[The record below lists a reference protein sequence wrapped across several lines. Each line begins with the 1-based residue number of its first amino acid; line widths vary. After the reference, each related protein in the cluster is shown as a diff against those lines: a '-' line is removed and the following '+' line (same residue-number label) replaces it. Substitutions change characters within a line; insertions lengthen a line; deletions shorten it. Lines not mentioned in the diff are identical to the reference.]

1 MCGRQRARPSSC
13 LGVFRSKFRK
23 STFCINSCET
33 IHSFCETHTNASIFN
48 CHHNS
53 NFVICLCT
61 TESTCMAVVFSIKT
75 HFCFSRSEHE
85 KSLSINWFFLICY
98 LIVIR
103 EEKWTQKCKMCV
115 GRKCD
120 IFIRNSE
127 KYI

>member
-13 LGVFRSKFRK
+13 LSVFRSKFRK

-85 KSLSINWFFLICY
+85 KSLSINRFFLICY

-115 GRKCD
+115 GRNCD